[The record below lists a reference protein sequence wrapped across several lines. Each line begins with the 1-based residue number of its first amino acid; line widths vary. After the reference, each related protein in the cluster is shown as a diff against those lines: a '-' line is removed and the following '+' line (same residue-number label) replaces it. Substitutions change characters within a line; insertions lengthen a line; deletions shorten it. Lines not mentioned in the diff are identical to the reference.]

1 MCQAGAVITRAL
13 AEALRDA
20 GLSWRPVKGDR
31 FAVLDHDLDDE
42 VFVLSDMVIERL
54 QPPNGQPIFAF
65 NGTTEWAL
73 DSLEAADALWLP
85 REDQLRDALGEA
97 FMTLELLAGET
108 SGYAVTLLVGNSEER
123 FIDVDVEAAYARGL
137 LALLRSADPDG
148 QRPV

>member
-1 MCQAGAVITRAL
+1 VIPRDLAL
-13 AEALRDA
+13 ALRDA
-20 GLSWRPVKGDR
+20 GLTWSPVKGDR

-97 FMTLELLAGET
+97 FMELSYLAGET
-108 SGYAVTLLVGNSEER
+108 PGYAVSMLLGDEER
-123 FIDVDVEAAYARGL
+123 RFVDVEPEGAYARAL
-137 LALLRSADPDG
+137 LALLG
-148 QRPV
+148 ETG